1 MDLHEGPAVLS
12 SAAGLSFPVVQEA
25 AKVTPLTLHGRH
37 FLARK
42 PSPPIVGALWRDD
55 PAIASFFLGAQA
67 TAFY

>member
-37 FLARK
+37 FLAQEAFATYR
-42 PSPPIVGALWRDD
+42 WRSL
-55 PAIASFFLGAQA
+55 AG
-67 TAFY
+67 